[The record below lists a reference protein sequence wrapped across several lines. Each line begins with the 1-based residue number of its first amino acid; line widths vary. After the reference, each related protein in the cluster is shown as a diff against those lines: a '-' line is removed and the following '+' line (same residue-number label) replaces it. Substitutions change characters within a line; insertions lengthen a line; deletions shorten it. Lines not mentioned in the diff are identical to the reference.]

1 MTMNKR
7 AFVMWFLALG
17 CAGTVSLAGA
27 ADAPD
32 PSGTVRISSSA
43 VAAGIGETWGDGTL
57 SYKGRTYTFSVNGLS
72 VLDLGISTVTAT
84 GEVSN
89 LSKVE
94 DFSGNYAAGEAGIA
108 LAGGQSDVIMK
119 NENGVVLRLHGTQQ
133 GVRLTLA
140 AQGVSLKL
148 KSCTQ
153 GTSAPDRYWS
163 RES

>member
-1 MTMNKR
+1 
-7 AFVMWFLALG
+7 MWSLALG
-17 CAGTVSLAGA
+17 CAGMVSLVGA

-43 VAAGIGETWGDGTL
+43 VAAGVGVTWGDGTL
-57 SYKGRTYTFSVNGLS
+57 NYRGQTYAFSVNGLS
-72 VLDLGISTVTAT
+72 VVDLGISTVTAT

-89 LSKVE
+89 LNRIE

-108 LAGGQSDVIMK
+108 LAGGPSDVIMK

-148 KSCTQ
+148 KS
-153 GTSAPDRYWS
+153 
-163 RES
+163 